1 MRYFIAWEKITL
13 KQHALIVM
21 QDPYGIA
28 DNRNENMQKNLNGIP
43 IGRSAEY
50 VSISVSKGN
59 DMISRIPSI
68 HHIL

>member
-1 MRYFIAWEKITL
+1 
-13 KQHALIVM
+13 M

-28 DNRNENMQKNLNGIP
+28 DNHNENMQKNLNRIP

-59 DMISRIPSI
+59 DMISRIPGI